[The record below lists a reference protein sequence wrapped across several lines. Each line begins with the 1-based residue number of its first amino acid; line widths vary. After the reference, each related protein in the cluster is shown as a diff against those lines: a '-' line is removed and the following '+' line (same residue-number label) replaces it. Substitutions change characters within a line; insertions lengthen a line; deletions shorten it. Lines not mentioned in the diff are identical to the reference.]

1 MYESKSYCEKLEDS
15 GMRGRREKREG
26 AEKAIEEN
34 VQAAGSFRYDL
45 NCVRLSLNQLEKE
58 LCHSVET

>member
-1 MYESKSYCEKLEDS
+1 MYESRSYCGKLEDS

-34 VQAAGSFRYDL
+34 VQAAGSFGMISTVFNSR
-45 NCVRLSLNQLEKE
+45 ST
-58 LCHSVET
+58 S